1 MVPRKIAVPRNTVK
15 LTLRGRI
22 RDPQREQTW
31 ASGSI
36 ASEPKM
42 IFDRRDFLVKSASA
56 ALALT
61 AARHGITQTT
71 TDSLPHL
78 KDLAAAAGLI
88 YGSDSDVSITKQPAG
103 STEYAAL
110 FAEQCALYAPLFLY
124 SDKQAVSAGSQVWED
139 PNIGFARAHGLKLN
153 GGHLLWHRETPAW
166 MAYLTPKEAEAA
178 IVRYITELGRRFGSI
193 LYSWNV
199 VNEAIE
205 PDEKRNDGGRIDGL
219 RKTVY
224 LEKFGTDY
232 FDFAAHAA
240 KDAAPDALR
249 VYNDYAMEFADDRD
263 DRRRQALL
271 RLLDGFKKRNTPIQ
285 AVGLQ
290 SHLRLEGRTFDEKI
304 YSKFLNDI
312 SDRGFLILITELDVF
327 DIKTPG
333 SIATRDQ
340 MVADLYSRLLD
351 TALEN
356 QSVKAVVTWGLSDR
370 YTWLNPKYDPHYI
383 RSDGQ
388 PSRPLPFDANLQPKP
403 AFWALVNAFKNAPKR
418 QPAR

>member
-1 MVPRKIAVPRNTVK
+1 
-15 LTLRGRI
+15 
-22 RDPQREQTW
+22 
-31 ASGSI
+31 
-36 ASEPKM
+36 M
-42 IFDRRDFLVKSASA
+42 ILNRRDFLVKSAAS

-61 AARHGITQTT
+61 GARRGIAQTT
-71 TDSLPHL
+71 VDSLPHL

-88 YGSDSDVSITKQPAG
+88 YGSDSDVNITRPPADAA
-103 STEYAAL
+103 EYATL
-110 FAEQCALYAPLFLY
+110 FAAQCALYAPLFLW
-124 SDKQAVSAGSQVWED
+124 SDKKALSTGPQVWED
-139 PNIGFARAHGLKLN
+139 PNISFARAHGLKLT

-166 MAYLTPKEAEAA
+166 MADLSPKDAQDTSL
-178 IVRYITELGRRFGSI
+178 RYIAELGQRFGNMT
-193 LYSWNV
+193 YSWNV

-205 PDEKRNDGGRIDGL
+205 PNDGRSDGL

-232 FDFAAHAA
+232 FDLAAHAA
-240 KDAAPDALR
+240 KEAAPGVLR
-249 VYNDYAMEFADDRD
+249 VYNDYAMEFDDDRD
-263 DRRRQALL
+263 ERRRQAMI
-271 RLLDGFKKRNTPIQ
+271 RLLDDFKKRNTSIQ
-285 AVGLQ
+285 AIGLQ

-304 YSKFLNDI
+304 YSKFLKEI

-327 DIKTPG
+327 DIKTPA

-340 MVADLYSRLLD
+340 MVADLYSSLLG

-370 YTWLNPKYDPHYI
+370 YTWLNPNYDPRYI

-403 AFWALVNAFKNAPKR
+403 AFWALVNAFKNAPKI
-418 QPAR
+418 QPTP

>member
-1 MVPRKIAVPRNTVK
+1 
-15 LTLRGRI
+15 
-22 RDPQREQTW
+22 
-31 ASGSI
+31 
-36 ASEPKM
+36 M
-42 IFDRRDFLVKSASA
+42 IFDRRNFLTKSATA

-61 AARHGITQTT
+61 IPRHSFAQTPT
-71 TDSLPHL
+71 NSLPHL

-88 YGSDSDVSITKQPAG
+88 YGSDSDVSITKPPADPA
-103 STEYAAL
+103 EYAAL
-110 FAEQCALYAPLFLY
+110 FAAQCALYAPLFLY
-124 SDKQAVSAGSQVWED
+124 SDKKALSSGSQVWED
-139 PNIGFARAHGLKLN
+139 PNISFARAHSLKLT

-166 MAYLTPKEAEAA
+166 MADLTPKEAEAT
-178 IVRYITELGRRFGSI
+178 ILRYIAEVGQRFGSI

-205 PDEKRNDGGRIDGL
+205 PDEKQNDGGRSDCL

-240 KDAAPDALR
+240 KDAAPAAIR
-249 VYNDYAMEFADDRD
+249 VYNDYGMDFDDNRSEQ
-263 DRRRQALL
+263 RRQALL
-271 RLLDGFKKRNTPIQ
+271 RLLDDFKKRNTPIQ
-285 AVGLQ
+285 AIGLQ
-290 SHLRLEGRTFDEKI
+290 SHLRLDGHTFDEKI
-304 YSKFLNDI
+304 YSKFLKEI

-333 SIATRDQ
+333 PIADRDQ
-340 MVADLYSRLLD
+340 AVADLYSRLLN

-370 YTWLNPKYDPHYI
+370 YTWLNPNYNPHYI

-388 PSRPLPFDANLQPKP
+388 PSRPLPFDADLKPKP

-418 QPAR
+418 QPA